1 MDVELLELY
10 KRVVSIWESAASDL
24 DKVYDNHFWAEAEV
38 EEAVIEAR
46 DREISA
52 IDEQIRRIHLETKEE
67 KQHTYDKGIQV
78 KKEKLESYCESQ
90 KSCTE
95 CMFHVNCHNWD
106 NGYEKEI
113 EEDYEIYEKYIEKEC

>member
-10 KRVVSIWESAASDL
+10 KRVINIWESAANDL

-52 IDEQIRRIHLETKEE
+52 IDEQIRKIHLETKED
-67 KQHTYDKGIQV
+67 KQPTYDDIIQA
-78 KKEKLESYCESQ
+78 KRKKLELYCESR
-90 KSCTE
+90 KDCSE
-95 CMFHVNCHNWD
+95 CMFHLDCYDWD
-106 NGYEKEI
+106 NGYEKKI
-113 EEDYEIYEKYIEKEC
+113 EEDYEKLRKII

>member
-10 KRVVSIWESAASDL
+10 KRVVNIWESAASDL
-24 DKVYDNHFWAEAEV
+24 DKVCDNHFWAEAEV

-52 IDEQIRRIHLETKEE
+52 IDEQIRKIHLETKEE
-67 KQHTYDKGIQV
+67 KQLTYDEEIQV
-78 KKEKLESYCESQ
+78 KKEKLELYCESQ

-95 CMFHVNCHNWD
+95 CMFHWNCHNWD

-113 EEDYEIYEKYIEKEC
+113 EEDYEKYIEKEC

>member
-1 MDVELLELY
+1 MDIELLELY
-10 KRVVSIWESAASDL
+10 KRVVNIWESAASDL

-52 IDEQIRRIHLETKEE
+52 IDEQIRKIHLEAKED
-67 KQHTYDKGIQV
+67 KQPTYDEEIQV
-78 KKEKLESYCESQ
+78 KRKKLELYCESQ

-95 CMFHVNCHNWD
+95 CMFHWDCHDWSNEKWIEAD
-106 NGYEKEI
+106 YEKLKSI
-113 EEDYEIYEKYIEKEC
+113 

>member
-1 MDVELLELY
+1 MDIELLELY
-10 KRVVSIWESAASDL
+10 KRIVNIWESAASDL
-24 DKVYDNHFWAEAEV
+24 DKVCDNHFWAEAEV

-52 IDEQIRRIHLETKEE
+52 IDEQIRKIHLETKEE
-67 KQHTYDKGIQV
+67 KQPTYDEVIQI

-90 KSCTE
+90 VCPE
-95 CMFHVNCHNWD
+95 CIFNYNCHNWD

>member
-10 KRVVSIWESAASDL
+10 KRVVSIWESAANDL

-52 IDEQIRRIHLETKEE
+52 IDEQIRKIHLETKEE
-67 KQHTYDKGIQV
+67 KQPTYDEVIQI

-90 KSCTE
+90 KRCTE
-95 CMFHVNCHNWD
+95 CIFNCKCHDW
-106 NGYEKEI
+106 GIGHEKET
-113 EEDYEIYEKYIEKEC
+113 EEDYEIYEKYIEKEY

>member
-1 MDVELLELY
+1 MDIELLELY
-10 KRVVSIWESAASDL
+10 KRIVNIWESAASDL
-24 DKVYDNHFWAEAEV
+24 DKVCDNHSWAEAEV
-38 EEAVIEAR
+38 EEAVIAAT

-52 IDEQIRRIHLETKEE
+52 IDEQIRKIHLETKEE
-67 KQHTYDKGIQV
+67 KQPTYDEGIQV

-95 CMFHVNCHNWD
+95 CMFHWDCHNWD

-113 EEDYEIYEKYIEKEC
+113 EEDYEKLRKIIKSI

>member
-1 MDVELLELY
+1 MDIELLELY
-10 KRVVSIWESAASDL
+10 KRIVNIWKSAASDL
-24 DKVYDNHFWAEAEV
+24 DKVCDNHFWAEAEI

-52 IDEQIRRIHLETKEE
+52 IDEQIRKIHLETKEE
-67 KQHTYDKGIQV
+67 KQPTYDEEIQV

-90 KSCTE
+90 VCSKCI
-95 CMFHVNCHNWD
+95 FNWDCHNWD

-113 EEDYEIYEKYIEKEC
+113 EEDY